1 MQVATPRT
9 PWGALPPASRMPRC
23 PRQTPGPFGK
33 NHDLQCRTGLEG
45 LQDRQPDGIPV
56 EGDRLLPIEDSII
69 TATQGNRKDL
79 VTRGNRGH
87 MGNPGAEDILYNW
100 LDKAVAEQP

>member
-1 MQVATPRT
+1 MED
-9 PWGALPPASRMPRC
+9 SI
-23 PRQTPGPFGK
+23 F
-33 NHDLQCRTGLEG
+33 
-45 LQDRQPDGIPV
+45 
-56 EGDRLLPIEDSII
+56 PIEDSII

-100 LDKAVAEQP
+100 LDKAVAELALILHMQPQARP

>member
-1 MQVATPRT
+1 MED
-9 PWGALPPASRMPRC
+9 SI
-23 PRQTPGPFGK
+23 F
-33 NHDLQCRTGLEG
+33 
-45 LQDRQPDGIPV
+45 
-56 EGDRLLPIEDSII
+56 PIEDSII

-100 LDKAVAEQP
+100 LDNAVAPVADA

>member
-1 MQVATPRT
+1 MED
-9 PWGALPPASRMPRC
+9 SI
-23 PRQTPGPFGK
+23 F
-33 NHDLQCRTGLEG
+33 
-45 LQDRQPDGIPV
+45 
-56 EGDRLLPIEDSII
+56 PIEDGII

-87 MGNPGAEDILYNW
+87 MGNPGAEDILCNW

>member
-33 NHDLQCRTGLEG
+33 NQDLQCRTGL
-45 LQDRQPDGIPV
+45 GITIP
-56 EGDRLLPIEDSII
+56 
-69 TATQGNRKDL
+69 ANRESL
-79 VTRGNRGH
+79 AGQS
-87 MGNPGAEDILYNW
+87 
-100 LDKAVAEQP
+100 AVAATPPIRLSAPARGMVGAGRGRGPARRPGYGCARRVLIQVLL

>member
-1 MQVATPRT
+1 MAD
-9 PWGALPPASRMPRC
+9 SI
-23 PRQTPGPFGK
+23 F
-33 NHDLQCRTGLEG
+33 
-45 LQDRQPDGIPV
+45 
-56 EGDRLLPIEDSII
+56 PIEDSII